1 MKEYLLINWDQRGAG
16 RTFGRNAPN
25 EVDENYWIENE
36 LTLNQMVTDGI
47 ELTEYLTKNLSKQKV
62 ILMGTSWGSI
72 LGVKM
77 ALARPDLFYAYLGH
91 AQFVDF
97 SENLIYAYDKVL
109 ELSWESGDSISIQ
122 KLTLLG
128 KPVYNDARSLGQML
142 RKTGYKNNGCGC

>member
-1 MKEYLLINWDQRGAG
+1 MKEYLLINWDPRGAG

-72 LGVKM
+72 VGLKM
-77 ALARPDLFYAYLGH
+77 ALAKPDLFLC
-91 AQFVDF
+91 
-97 SENLIYAYDKVL
+97 
-109 ELSWESGDSISIQ
+109 LSGTCPI
-122 KLTLLG
+122 
-128 KPVYNDARSLGQML
+128 
-142 RKTGYKNNGCGC
+142 CGF